1 MEFIDA
7 KGVVE
12 CLYHDTFCVFSKKG
26 SENMVLSNA
35 YNYINVLDKAA
46 DASWTRND
54 VLANNIANADTPGYK
69 RKDVQFE
76 SYLADAVAGTDSL
89 DATVTDL
96 DLDTLN
102 ATTYTEQ
109 AGLSYRMDE
118 NNVDITTENVELA
131 KNQMKYYT
139 LMNSINQEFSRL
151 KSALRTS

>member
-1 MEFIDA
+1 
-7 KGVVE
+7 
-12 CLYHDTFCVFSKKG
+12 
-26 SENMVLSNA
+26 MVLSNA
-35 YNYINVLDKAA
+35 YNYINVLDRAA

-54 VLANNIANADTPGYK
+54 VLSNNIANADTPGYK

-76 SYLADAVAGTDSL
+76 TYLSNAVAGTDSL
-89 DATVTDL
+89 DERIANL
-96 DLDTLN
+96 DLNELN

-131 KNQMKYYT
+131 KNQLKYYT

-151 KSALRTS
+151 KSALKTS